1 MYTHDIATVFSSRLF
16 LIPILATHPSIILM
30 VSPEAPVGSVYSCRV
45 DPCLPLPRDAS
56 SGLVIVSTGA
66 IVTRVDHAGV
76 HVGAG
81 VVVFVGIQAISR
93 AQYVVGIL
101 GLPRTV
107 A

>member
-1 MYTHDIATVFSSRLF
+1 MS
-16 LIPILATHPSIILM
+16 ILSPSHPYIIILL

-56 SGLVIVSTGA
+56 SGLVIVSTGT

-81 VVVFVGIQAISR
+81 VVVFVRIQTISR

-101 GLPRTV
+101 GLPRSV